1 MRSCKALGSRRLASG
16 CFGSAPI
23 LHQSRAFFVGTHPAH
38 LQHMLCDQRVGTE
51 KRLHKRTDCTVWVA
65 MRSYAHA
72 VRRYAQRP
80 SLSSS
85 VAESWDPAEKR
96 DLLDLASGAKLVK
109 PGATRQKTTKDRLP
123 PRTHGK
129 NEGYARTGEM
139 PESQA
144 YILHAV
150 TFMIPNTSILR
161 MFNAV

>member
-1 MRSCKALGSRRLASG
+1 MLMQFGGRR
-16 CFGSAPI
+16 
-23 LHQSRAFFVGTHPAH
+23 R
-38 LQHMLCDQRVGTE
+38 
-51 KRLHKRTDCTVWVA
+51 
-65 MRSYAHA
+65 
-72 VRRYAQRP
+72 
-80 SLSSS
+80 